1 MFKKIISLLCC
12 VAPIGVMAADV
23 SGDVIS
29 TGSTEWQ
36 DAWEVANSGG
46 SLVVSQGTGIE
57 DTEVIVDDYGINFT
71 GNLVVGQSAGDATAG
86 YSLYVLDNANDDR
99 VFNITTNRDVSVGTL
114 LQVLNSWDLE
124 ISGPVNLADV
134 TSASVVLGGIDVA
147 ASSDLSLLNIKDVR
161 VTGGTVI
168 ESAGSLVMDEVG
180 AVNMA
185 GVNAYGSIDINVL
198 KLDQGNGQT
207 TTGDLI
213 VSGLGAFGGADI
225 DVAGNMNVAGSV
237 QNNSADTAFE
247 ISVAGNMIVNGALE
261 NSGLSM
267 TISDAAL
274 TVNGTMKND
283 YASGKLTLT
292 NLQSWQV
299 LGGSEDGFSFINVS
313 DFEAHVE
320 GLTKLANGWNIADM
334 QPNNIFSLT
343 TGQLD
348 LGTNQTIFNKLN
360 SFVLKVNDGNLNL
373 ASVVNETANARLEL
387 FASDALSVGY
397 IFDQATVSGGDLSMN
412 ISAEDVIL
420 QGQNVNGVSTALNI
434 MPGAA
439 AIVTAKDSLTAN
451 ALITNQGVLTLNAVS
466 IDLDNVS
473 NSGNSAVLRVAAG
486 LNTGDSATIS
496 AVSND
501 AGNMLLNAYNV
512 VVQGYLTNKNAGVLE
527 VDSAVASFGGIE
539 VLGGSVGMDASVVTV
554 QNDISISGGALNLSG
569 ADCQIAVG
577 KGVFVDGDVVMGG
590 VENTASGLNLLMN
603 NTVLSVN
610 GSSDITMN
618 NLFALDS
625 GFSAQFIS
633 NDIAVKQNVNI
644 ASGNTVIFGDANAT
658 ATSGLAVYGQMN
670 IADGANVE
678 IYSNTAGASGLMNA
692 GLITAYGTSLVSN
705 GVDGITIT
713 GQVRFDNG
721 KTTAPGLSLLGQS
734 LFVIQ
739 NQEQDAPINIGSINV
754 ATGKNLY
761 LDSVYGTVTVLGD
774 VSVAN
779 GGNLQTFSDL
789 DTKFAENIDNTGIIN
804 VTAGNA
810 EFKNVVNNTNAAM
823 NVFSESNVSATS
835 ITNSGVLKIAYVDL
849 GSAINSLNVS
859 GNIINNAGTM
869 DLLTKDITAAAVS
882 VNGGNLSLHVPNSL
896 KVTDMIFVNGSVN
909 QGGAAGA
916 LNLVGGS
923 DEYGIAVYNVSTK
936 DFSVVGNFIADA
948 DNVTY
953 KIANDLTISGDLN
966 VNSNAVVDFDIIN
979 QFSVNDLLN
988 SGNTTISAED
998 GIIVSG
1004 LLQNTS
1010 GNLDLDSGIS
1020 EISAGVVTLSGGN
1033 VLLDG
1038 VGITV
1043 DGMFKAGILGQGTDA
1058 ASVVINNYNYEMN
1071 LGSLYVDAINQRD
1084 GSLTINSSDI
1094 EILGDVY
1101 ATDLRF
1107 AARPKNNWMNVD
1119 IKGDVSGNVDFI
1131 GLEKMYITGNY
1142 EFNDNSSIHAIILPY
1157 ATGSGSA
1164 NVNYW
1169 SKVSL
1174 NNDDSFGRIMNPAG
1188 ASALINVNGKF
1199 TSDLTLNSLGN
1210 INAPFLE
1217 DAQIGIDVV
1226 DIVDVDTAIWLL
1238 YAEQGVYNLDAN
1250 IRNINVKFCNEDGSI
1265 CVPYF
1270 NNIDPNDPDGL
1281 PAYVSVRDT
1290 DGNSIADSLYIVFD
1304 NRFGGPVQVFGV
1316 QPIVARQASHTRGQY
1331 LSAGALDNMVAGQ
1344 LENKKFF
1351 NRTPI
1356 ELIPTIFKD
1365 TNFSMVANELYN
1377 RMENYV
1383 VESNGAALTNFASL
1397 FENYELEQV
1406 AGILSLNEHTAFR
1419 SFEDR
1424 MVDEFIWN
1432 RNRNLK
1438 KAWLDTD
1445 YGMFYQNTLT
1455 GLHTDGNRF
1464 SIAGGFDW
1472 QESNTLMLGLTG
1484 RVSHTS
1490 SKLAKDNID
1499 LSYANIQQIGQIDT
1513 TVSDTNVGLGGY
1525 LMKILGEKYRM
1536 YGNLMMDV
1544 HVFDIQREQT
1554 FVDTIDGSGTT
1565 FGLMAEF
1572 GLLHDIL
1579 NQYIVGNLYAR
1590 IGYNFGF
1597 DVTEKAAGSDYMHL
1611 KYDGYAILTPGYS
1624 LTAQKRIY
1632 PSAWFQIRPYASI
1645 GIEYDVSGM
1654 SDSADY
1660 KFATANAYS
1669 EYDLAL
1675 DPLWAN
1681 IGGGVE
1687 LLSAR
1692 GVQFGLDYRYQ
1703 YNEDLQLHNIKLSGS
1718 YRF

>member
-1 MFKKIISLLCC
+1 M
-12 VAPIGVMAADV
+12 GVMAADV

-36 DAWEVANSGG
+36 TAWEVANLGG
-46 SLVVSQGTGIE
+46 SLVVSQGTRIE
-57 DTEVIVDDYGINFT
+57 DTEVIVGGYGINFA

-114 LQVLNSWDLE
+114 LQVLNKWDLE

-134 TSASVVLGGIDVA
+134 TSASVVLGGIDIA
-147 ASSDLSLLNIKDVR
+147 ASSDLSLLNIKDVQ

-168 ESAGSLVMDEVG
+168 GSAGSLVMDEVG

-213 VSGLGAFGGADI
+213 VSGLGVFGGADI

-299 LGGSEDGFSFINVS
+299 LGGAANGFSFINVS

-387 FASDALSVGY
+387 FASGALSVGY
-397 IFDQATVSGGDLSMN
+397 IFDQATVSGTDLSMN
-412 ISAEDVIL
+412 ISAKDVIL

-439 AIVTAKDSLTAN
+439 AIVAAKDSLTAN

-539 VLGGSVGMDASVVTV
+539 VLGGSVDMDASVVTV
-554 QNDISISGGALNLSG
+554 QNDISVSGGTLNLSG
-569 ADCQIAVG
+569 ADCKISVG
-577 KGVFVDGDVVMGG
+577 TGVFVDGDVVVGG
-590 VENTASGLNLLMN
+590 VENTASGLNLLTD

-610 GSSDITMN
+610 GSGDITMN
-618 NLFALDS
+618 NLIALDS

-658 ATSGLAVYGQMN
+658 ATSGLN
-670 IADGANVE
+670 ITGDMTVKSGANVE
-678 IYSNTAGASGLMNA
+678 IYSNTTGVSNLSNS
-692 GLITAYGTSLVSN
+692 GLITAHGN
-705 GVDGITIT
+705 
-713 GQVRFDNG
+713 
-721 KTTAPGLSLLGQS
+721 
-734 LFVIQ
+734 
-739 NQEQDAPINIGSINV
+739 SIV
-754 ATGKNLY
+754 ATGDGGIDIAGSVGFNNSSSGTGLSVVGSSLFALQSTYSGANINVGAVNVDVNKKLY
-761 LDSVYGTVTVLGD
+761 LDSQLGG
-774 VSVAN
+774 VSVAGAVDVAADGLLQIN
-779 GGNLQTFSDL
+779 TRPYNVNDDNVALANVGG
-789 DTKFAENIDNTGIIN
+789 KIDNTGIVSI
-804 VTAGNA
+804 TAGKVSLQDVENNKNA
-810 EFKNVVNNTNAAM
+810 VM

-835 ITNSGVLKIAYVDL
+835 ITNSGMLKIAYVDL

-869 DLLTKDITAAAVS
+869 DLLVKDITAAAVS
-882 VNGGNLSLHVPNSL
+882 VNGGGLLLHVPNSL
-896 KVTDMIFVNGSVN
+896 KVTDMIYVNGSVN
-909 QGGAAGA
+909 QGGVAGA

-923 DEYGIAVYNVSTK
+923 DNTK
-936 DFSVVGNFIADA
+936 TAQYSVFANDFSVTGDFIADTDIVSYNI
-948 DNVTY
+948 DNNVS
-953 KIANDLTISGDLN
+953 IAGDLTVESD
-966 VNSNAVVDFDIIN
+966 ATVVFDVMN
-979 QFSVNDLLN
+979 KFSVNDLFN
-988 SGNTTISAED
+988 YGDTTISAD
-998 GIIVSG
+998 GDEGFVISG
-1004 LLQNTS
+1004 VIENAS
-1010 GNLDLDSGIS
+1010 GVLDLDSGAGY
-1020 EISAGVVTLSGGN
+1020 ISAGAVTVSGGN
-1033 VLLDG
+1033 VILDG
-1038 VGITV
+1038 AGITT
-1043 DGMFKAGILGQGTDA
+1043 DGMFKAGVLGQGTEA
-1058 ASVVINNYNYEMN
+1058 ASVIINADKYVMD
-1071 LGSLYVDAINQRD
+1071 LGTLYVDGISQKS

-1094 EILGDVY
+1094 EIWGDVY

-1107 AARPKNNWMNVD
+1107 AAYPINNWMQVE
-1119 IKGDVSGNVDFI
+1119 IFGDVSGNVDFI
-1131 GLEKMYITGNY
+1131 GLERMHITGDY
-1142 EFNDNSSIHAIILPY
+1142 EFNNNSALHAFVLPY
-1157 ATGSGSA
+1157 ATGEGSTTNNHWA
-1164 NVNYW
+1164 D
-1169 SKVSL
+1169 VSL
-1174 NNDDSFGRIMNPAG
+1174 TEDETLGQITNSKG

-1210 INAPFLE
+1210 INVPFLE

-1238 YAEQGVYNLDAN
+1238 YAEQGIYNLDAN

-1270 NNIDPNDPDGL
+1270 NNIDPNNPDGL

-1290 DGNSIADSLYIVFD
+1290 DGNSISDSLYIVFD

-1316 QPIVARQASHTRGQY
+1316 QPIVARQASHTFGQY
-1331 LSAGALDNMVAGQ
+1331 LSAGALDNMIAGQ

-1356 ELIPTIFKD
+1356 ELIPIIFED
-1365 TNFSMVANELYN
+1365 TNLSVVANELYN

-1490 SKLAKDNID
+1490 SKLTKDNID
-1499 LSYANIQQIGQIDT
+1499 LSYANIQQIGRIDT

-1554 FVDTIDGSGTT
+1554 FVDTIDGSGTV
-1565 FGLMAEF
+1565 FGLTAEF

-1611 KYDGYAILTPGYS
+1611 KSDGYAILTPGYS

-1654 SDSADY
+1654 PDSADY

-1692 GVQFGLDYRYQ
+1692 GRQFGLDYRYQ